1 MLTLSQV
8 IILLVFIA
16 LGSAGIA
23 AMQEGISI
31 VFKHFTRDVEFKKAG
46 PAKVFTRPTG
56 TSGQFHY

>member
-23 AMQEGISI
+23 AMQDGISM
-31 VFKHFTRDVEFKKAG
+31 VFKHFTRDVEFKK
-46 PAKVFTRPTG
+46 PEPTRVFSRSSNTGRPL
-56 TSGQFHY
+56 HY